1 MPPWLLGA
9 AFAALGVLLAIRRS
23 RRAQLHETR
32 PHGFAAIRVLLPHE
46 LVPYFGVYAP
56 ARADLVGYAV
66 MAAWFWA
73 LVTLAS
79 VGMFML
85 PTWTIVLISVATAAA
100 GSAAVHAESRSKRII
115 GPNAIA
121 YESPLQLFSWSV
133 PLLEVTQCEVV
144 PGSPNPRLRVCT
156 RQRSR
161 QLPLTA
167 GLWKELSAGYA

>member
-9 AFAALGVLLAIRRS
+9 ALAVLGVLLAIRRS

-56 ARADLVGYAV
+56 ARADLVGYAF
-66 MAAWFWA
+66 MAAWYWG
-73 LVTLAS
+73 LVTFAS
-79 VGMFML
+79 VLAFMY
-85 PTWTIVLISVATAAA
+85 PAWAVVLVSLVTAGLA
-100 GSAAVHAESRSKRII
+100 SAAVYAESRSKRVI
-115 GPNAIA
+115 GPSVIA
-121 YESPLQLFSWSV
+121 YVSVLPTLSWSV

-144 PGSPNPRLRVCT
+144 PGSPNPRLRICT

-161 QLPLTA
+161 LLPLTA
-167 GLWKELSAGYA
+167 NLYKVLSAGYA